1 MVLNKVVTLTAEI
14 FDQLN
19 PVNNTTVIDGM
30 GGSSAILIPAGL
42 TQMPVVRGFVIQNSV
57 DGIQSSSEFIAEFN
71 YFHSSFKPTN
81 YQMGAGGINR
91 NNVYFKSNDDAI
103 HLDDVNRPL
112 LIENNRI
119 LYAGDDGIEISL
131 QNTSIPRALIE
142 VDIWNNMI
150 IGSREDGIQFID
162 YTNDPLDTNRRFVIA
177 GNLIANSAK
186 AGIGL
191 MPSANAAP
199 PPSATLP
206 PGVTPASPVPSSTL
220 TFTPLPTISPAATLT
235 PVPTITS
242 TVVTPALPT
251 ATSTLAP
258 TAASTLAITPT
269 PQLTILQI

>member
-162 YTNDPLDTNRRFVIA
+162 YTNDPLE
-177 GNLIANSAK
+177 
-186 AGIGL
+186 
-191 MPSANAAP
+191 
-199 PPSATLP
+199 
-206 PGVTPASPVPSSTL
+206 
-220 TFTPLPTISPAATLT
+220 
-235 PVPTITS
+235 
-242 TVVTPALPT
+242 PT
-251 ATSTLAP
+251 AVS
-258 TAASTLAITPT
+258 
-269 PQLTILQI
+269 